1 MNKKILFI
9 SLLTLCT
16 MNASAQHRKLAF
28 FELGGSSI
36 FGSANYEMR
45 FSRNVNDGWGAR
57 FGFGGTFGAFDTG
70 RIYTAPIG
78 INYIYG
84 EGNNGLLIGANSVFA
99 FNGEGEKK
107 PSDFKSVI
115 FSADVGYRYS
125 PKDNGLS
132 FQATYTPLFNTI
144 DGNMPFWIGAGIGYS
159 WK

>member
-9 SLLTLCT
+9 SLVTLCSVNVT
-16 MNASAQHRKLAF
+16 AQHRKLSYI
-28 FELGGSSI
+28 ELGGSSI
-36 FGSANYEMR
+36 FGSINYDMR
-45 FSRNVNDGWGAR
+45 FSSNVNDGLGAR
-57 FGFGGTFGAFDTG
+57 IGFGGTFGTFDTD

-78 INYIYG
+78 VNYVYG
-84 EGNNGLLIGANSVFA
+84 KGRNGLLIGVNSVLA
-99 FNGEGEKK
+99 FNGEDVKK

-115 FSADVGYRYS
+115 FSADIGYRFT

-132 FQATYTPLFNTI
+132 FQATYSPLFNTV